1 MPRDVTP
8 KVRGITPRWALP
20 ADDYVT
26 SLAWSPGGDVLVVG
40 DASGALRAVEG
51 ARGTVRWKVDA
62 HAGGVLC
69 AEVSSQ
75 GMLATAGQ
83 DGRATLRGLAT
94 GRELAVLPS
103 GGGAWVEHLAWRPD
117 GAMLATAAGRS
128 VRFWSAI
135 GEPRVETPAQA
146 STVAGLA
153 WRRDGAE
160 LASICYGG
168 VHFWVP
174 DDASCARVFAWKGSL
189 ISVAWSPDGK
199 VIACGSQDNSVHF
212 WRLSTGNDSEMSG
225 YPSKPRALSW
235 DAKSSLLA
243 TSGGE
248 EVCVWDFAGKGP
260 EGSRPRLL
268 KGHGA
273 TVQELSFSPRRG
285 MLASAA
291 EDGGLL
297 LWEPR
302 SSAAPSLA
310 AMLDSPAS
318 VLAWHPTEH
327 RLAVACADGAVAL
340 FSLT

>member
-1 MPRDVTP
+1 
-8 KVRGITPRWALP
+8 
-20 ADDYVT
+20 
-26 SLAWSPGGDVLVVG
+26 
-40 DASGALRAVEG
+40 
-51 ARGTVRWKVDA
+51 
-62 HAGGVLC
+62 
-69 AEVSSQ
+69 
-75 GMLATAGQ
+75 
-83 DGRATLRGLAT
+83 
-94 GRELAVLPS
+94 
-103 GGGAWVEHLAWRPD
+103 
-117 GAMLATAAGRS
+117 
-128 VRFWSAI
+128 
-135 GEPRVETPAQA
+135 
-146 STVAGLA
+146 
-153 WRRDGAE
+153 
-160 LASICYGG
+160 
-168 VHFWVP
+168 
-174 DDASCARVFAWKGSL
+174 
-189 ISVAWSPDGK
+189 VAWSPDGK

-212 WRLSTGNDSEMSG
+212 WRLATGNDSEMSG

-260 EGSRPRLL
+260 EGTRPRLL

-273 TVQELSFSPRRG
+273 TVQELAFSPRRG

-310 AMLDSPAS
+310 AMLDRPAS

-327 RLAVACADGAVAL
+327 RLAVACADGTVAL

>member
-1 MPRDVTP
+1 
-8 KVRGITPRWALP
+8 
-20 ADDYVT
+20 
-26 SLAWSPGGDVLVVG
+26 
-40 DASGALRAVEG
+40 
-51 ARGTVRWKVDA
+51 
-62 HAGGVLC
+62 
-69 AEVSSQ
+69 
-75 GMLATAGQ
+75 
-83 DGRATLRGLAT
+83 
-94 GRELAVLPS
+94 
-103 GGGAWVEHLAWRPD
+103 
-117 GAMLATAAGRS
+117 
-128 VRFWSAI
+128 
-135 GEPRVETPAQA
+135 
-146 STVAGLA
+146 
-153 WRRDGAE
+153 
-160 LASICYGG
+160 
-168 VHFWVP
+168 VP

-260 EGSRPRLL
+260 EGLPPPAAQGARRHRAGTLLLAPPRNARLRRRRRRSAAL
-268 KGHGA
+268 GA
-273 TVQELSFSPRRG
+273 PQLHRALPRR
-285 MLASAA
+285 
-291 EDGGLL
+291 
-297 LWEPR
+297 
-302 SSAAPSLA
+302 